1 MEKEQLTTEE
11 IERLSKSPYV
21 KLARDTANKA
31 KQQKLY
37 RSRSLDKKGAADS
50 EKSRRRFGGIKWQSA
65 ECSQR

>member
-1 MEKEQLTTEE
+1 MEKEQLTAEEIDAE

-37 RSRSLDKKGAADS
+37 RLRSLDKKGRQIAKNLGVKL
-50 EKSRRRFGGIKWQSA
+50 E
-65 ECSQR
+65 E

>member
-1 MEKEQLTTEE
+1 MEKIDAE

-37 RSRSLDKKGAADS
+37 RLRSLDKKGRQIAKNLGVDL
-50 EKSRRRFGGIKWQSA
+50 E
-65 ECSQR
+65 E